1 MSTAKKYLIAIGM
14 GLGMTAVVA
23 YSQGIFTATRPS
35 VIFQILTDSFFV
47 PAVLLLGA
55 GGLAFVSNE
64 GGFDALAYGIT
75 SFADLFRKEK
85 KNKYKTFYDY
95 KTEKAEKTLPV
106 SFLLITG
113 LIFMGIMALMY
124 WLYTQYI

>member
-1 MSTAKKYLIAIGM
+1 MNTAKKYLIAIGT
-14 GLGMTAVVA
+14 GFGMSAVIA
-23 YSQGIFTATRPS
+23 YSQGIFAATRPS

-85 KNKYKTFYDY
+85 RNKYKTFYDY

-106 SFLLITG
+106 AFLLVSG
-113 LIFMGIMALMY
+113 LLFAALTAVMS
-124 WLYTQYI
+124 WFYTQNI